1 MNIFYFDLVFFDEES
16 REILN
21 LWFCL
26 KFFLVLVDYIL
37 DENSFMNIYDFVD
50 FFKKESVI
58 DICVIKIGGI
68 R

>member
-1 MNIFYFDLVFFDEES
+1 MIIFYFDLVFFDEES

>member
-1 MNIFYFDLVFFDEES
+1 MIIFYFDLVFFDEEG